1 MPCRRFVASCAS
13 PRVMFTTSFRPI
25 THSHTIG
32 TQLKTWDAVCGDCH
46 AAQFRGRRNAA
57 LPRVQPHNKSS
68 RRWLAMRDI
77 MLVQALLAVDIPLCW
92 TLELS
97 LLCPTRL
104 LLLSPRLT
112 HSIFSKPPSIGRDYE
127 MGSAELQ
134 INGERRD
141 RAADPLSSFKLKQT
155 SHPLSLSLSRSLSP
169 TLPCSVPPCSLST
182 RSGSTQS
189 SYVQPLFK
197 KSKHGARLRFRPS
210 EHYTIL
216 SPAGTVSERCAQ
228 PEPPSTD
235 DGIVLHAECTVIIC
249 VARIITL
256 CRACVAGQSFI
267 SAVPCTAS
275 LSDLSPALHPPAR
288 CTARIRQARRK

>member
-1 MPCRRFVASCAS
+1 MVVIRPQLHHDTDDKHTILLTPHYPSSTISQATMPCHHFVASCAS

-32 TQLKTWDAVCGDCH
+32 TQLKTWDTVCGDCH

-97 LLCPTRL
+97 LMPDPLAFAIAPTY
-104 LLLSPRLT
+104 

-127 MGSAELQ
+127 IGSAELQ

-155 SHPLSLSLSRSLSP
+155 SHPLPLPLCPSKRFVASAASASAMGTELVFAKRGGDEGPEQRREIRREYGLPLLLAFFQPSP
-169 TLPCSVPPCSLST
+169 ARRFESDA
-182 RSGSTQS
+182 GQQS
-189 SYVQPLFK
+189 SATDDR
-197 KSKHGARLRFRPS
+197 G
-210 EHYTIL
+210 
-216 SPAGTVSERCAQ
+216 
-228 PEPPSTD
+228 PPSQMPPQTPAH
-235 DGIVLHAECTVIIC
+235 V
-249 VARIITL
+249 
-256 CRACVAGQSFI
+256 S
-267 SAVPCTAS
+267 PC
-275 LSDLSPALHPPAR
+275 
-288 CTARIRQARRK
+288 